1 MSRELA
7 FLMLQ
12 IFYAALAGI
21 ATILSGLLPLHPRIG
36 ERINRYMVGFASGVV
51 VTAALV
57 EMFPEADIEN
67 NYLLAVLGFF
77 IFYFL
82 ERAVMIHACGGN
94 ECEGRGMTWV
104 SLIGISGDNFI
115 DGIAIAA
122 GYLTDPTLGTII
134 AVAVIAHE
142 IPQGATSTIVM
153 RNSGYGLN
161 RILAVLSVGAVLYP
175 LGAFFSF
182 LVSSAYY
189 QLIVAFVA
197 GEFVFIGAGELLP
210 EAHQRFNVKVILS
223 VVLGAV
229 AALVLEA
236 ALAGLA

>member
-1 MSRELA
+1 
-7 FLMLQ
+7 MLQ
-12 IFYAALAGI
+12 LFYAGLAGV

-36 ERINRYMVGFASGVV
+36 VRINRYMVGFASGVV

-57 EMFPEADIEN
+57 EMFPEAKIED
-67 NYLLAVLGFF
+67 NYLPAVLGFF
-77 IFYFL
+77 LFYLL
-82 ERAVMIHACGGN
+82 ERVVMIHTCGGS

-104 SLIGISGDNFI
+104 SLIGISGDNFV

-122 GYLTDPTLGTII
+122 SYLTDPILGLIV

-142 IPQGATSTIVM
+142 IPQGATTTIVM
-153 RNSGYGLN
+153 KNSGYRLN
-161 RILAVLSVGAVLYP
+161 KIFTVLSIGAVLYP

-197 GEFVFIGAGELLP
+197 GEFIFIGAGELLP
-210 EAHQRFNVKVILS
+210 EAHQRFNLGVILS
-223 VVLGAV
+223 VVLGALATWILEV
-229 AALVLEA
+229 ALT
-236 ALAGLA
+236 GLG

>member
-1 MSRELA
+1 
-7 FLMLQ
+7 MLQ
-12 IFYAALAGI
+12 ILYASLAGI
-21 ATILSGLLPLHPRIG
+21 ATILSGMLPLHPRIG

-77 IFYFL
+77 IFYLL
-82 ERAVMIHACGGN
+82 ERVVMIHACGGK

-122 GYLTDPTLGTII
+122 GYLTNPILGAII

-142 IPQGATSTIVM
+142 IPQGATTTIVM
-153 RNSGYGLN
+153 RNSGYRLSK
-161 RILAVLSVGAVLYP
+161 ILAVLSVGAVLYP
-175 LGAFFSF
+175 LGAFLSF

-189 QLIVAFVA
+189 QLVVAIVA
-197 GEFVFIGAGELLP
+197 GEFIFIGAGELLP
-210 EAHQRFNVKVILS
+210 EAHQRFNPRVILS
-223 VVLGAV
+223 VVLGCAIT
-229 AALVLEA
+229 LVLEA
-236 ALAGLA
+236 ALAGLG

>member
-1 MSRELA
+1 
-7 FLMLQ
+7 MLE
-12 IFYAALAGI
+12 ILYAGLAGV

-77 IFYFL
+77 IFYLL
-82 ERAVMIHACGGN
+82 ERAVMIHSCGGN
-94 ECEGRGMTWV
+94 ECEGRGLTWV

-122 GYLTDPTLGTII
+122 GYLTNPILGAII
-134 AVAVIAHE
+134 AAAVIAHE

-153 RNSGYGLN
+153 RNSGYRLN
-161 RILAVLSVGAVLYP
+161 KILTVLSVGAVLYP
-175 LGAFFSF
+175 LGSLFSF
-182 LVSSAYY
+182 LLSSAYY

-197 GEFVFIGAGELLP
+197 GEFIFIGAGELLP
-210 EAHQRFNVKVILS
+210 EAHQRFNLRVILS
-223 VVLGAV
+223 VALGAITT
-229 AALVLEA
+229 LVLEA
-236 ALAGLA
+236 ALAGLG